1 MFKFFKT
8 KILIHIA
15 SILVL
20 LVLGVLAY
28 ESQQSVVLLVFLG
41 SVLIGVVLSLFR
53 LVDKTNEE
61 VANFLLNIKY
71 DDYAATYTVSRAEDE
86 SFQKLHGAFNI
97 VTEKF
102 RDIRSQ
108 KEAQFQYLQA
118 IVENVDTG
126 LICFEENGRSVL
138 MNRALQRLL
147 HKSYF
152 PTFES
157 IGQYDAE
164 LLEALRDIQ
173 PGERRLVKI
182 VVKGQILQLAIRT
195 TLLKMLDTNLQL
207 FAIHNIH
214 AELEEQEVA
223 SWQKLIRILTHE
235 IMNSVAPVVSLAAT
249 TNDMLSSTDEVSS
262 ETSDDIRSAIEAIH
276 KRSEGLLHFTETY
289 RQLTKI
295 PPPNFQ
301 PTDPA
306 ELLDRVLVLFKP
318 TFARDKIAL
327 QKKYPVHP
335 LTIQADQD
343 LLEQVCI
350 NLIKNAIEAVAGND
364 NPEISIEVFK
374 DDEGAAV
381 LQVSDNGAGIPEALQ
396 EQIFIPFFTTK
407 NEGSGIGL
415 SLCRQIIHM
424 HKGNLSVFSKEG
436 KGATF
441 VIKI

>member
-1 MFKFFKT
+1 MLKLFKT
-8 KILIHIA
+8 KILIHITLI
-15 SILVL
+15 ILL
-20 LVLGVLAY
+20 LVLGVFSYAS
-28 ESQQSVVLLVFLG
+28 EQSGVILVFL
-41 SVLIGVVLSLFR
+41 SFVLFGVVYSLFR
-53 LVDKTNEE
+53 LVDKTNQE

-71 DDYAATYTVSRAEDE
+71 DDYAATYSVKKGEDI

-152 PTFES
+152 PNVES
-157 IGQYDAE
+157 VGLYNAD
-164 LLEALRDIQ
+164 LLEALHSIR

-182 VVKGQILQLAIRT
+182 VVNGQILQLAIRT
-195 TLLKMLDTNLQL
+195 TLLKMLDTQLQL

-235 IMNSVAPVVSLAAT
+235 IMNTVAPVVSLAET
-249 TNDMLSSTDEVSS
+249 TKDLLARPDGIRPEESK
-262 ETSDDIRSAIEAIH
+262 DIRDAIGAIH

-301 PTDPA
+301 PIKPTA
-306 ELLDRVLVLFKP
+306 LLDRILVLFKP
-318 TFARDKIAL
+318 TFTREQIEL
-327 QKKYPVHP
+327 KKQYPVHP
-335 LTIQADQD
+335 LHIQADED

-350 NLIKNAIEAVAGND
+350 NLIKNAIEAVSGRAQ
-364 NPEISIEVFK
+364 PEVSIGVFK
-374 DDEGAAV
+374 SDEGAV
-381 LQVSDNGAGIPEALQ
+381 IIQVSDNGPGIPQAIQ

-407 NEGSGIGL
+407 KEGSGIGL

-424 HKGNLSVFSKEG
+424 HKGSLSVFSKEG
-436 KGATF
+436 KGASF